1 MRNALLAVDL
11 QADFVEGG
19 SLPVPNGMPVAAMI
33 ARHIRH
39 FKTEYQFVVASRD
52 YHEDPPDH
60 FSPTPDFVTTWPPH
74 CVIGTPGAAF
84 VPPIANLVREKLINN
99 VVSKG
104 RHNAAYSAFDGVD
117 VRGHSLM
124 DILTEARI
132 DHIDICGIATD
143 YCVRASA
150 LDARKNNFPQVR
162 ILVNLCA
169 AVSEATGLQALEE
182 MKEAGCT
189 LQAATAP

>member
-11 QADFVEGG
+11 QADFVQGG

-39 FKTEYQFVVASRD
+39 FKTEYHLVVASRD

-60 FSPTPDFVTTWPPH
+60 FSLTPDFVTTWPPH
-74 CVIGTPGAAF
+74 CVIGTPGATF
-84 VPPIANLVREKLINN
+84 VPPIANLVREKLIHS

-104 RHNAAYSAFDGVD
+104 RHNAAYSAFEGVD
-117 VRGHSLM
+117 SRGHPLL
-124 DILTEARI
+124 DVLTEARI

-143 YCVRASA
+143 YCVRSSA
-150 LDARKNNFPQVR
+150 LDARKNSFPQVR
-162 ILVNLCA
+162 ILLNLCA
-169 AVSEATGLQALEE
+169 AVNEATGLQALEE
-182 MKEAGCT
+182 MKVAGCQ